1 MTVAFNLDGGETAC
15 MCFMGKQ
22 INVVGGANNK
32 AGNARRESEFLY
44 IGTSSL
50 VEGYLGNR

>member
-1 MTVAFNLDGGETAC
+1 MAFNLDGGETAC